1 MDMSDFRSFYTVALL
16 IIFVGIWAW
25 AWSRNNKSRF
35 NNAADSLFDEKEE
48 QIHAASLEEN
58 LAEEKAGELNHGAEN
73 KS

>member
-1 MDMSDFRSFYTVALL
+1 MDMTDFRSFYTVALL

-48 QIHAASLEEN
+48 QIHAASLEEQ
-58 LAEEKAGELNHGAEN
+58 AGESNHGVEN